1 VVAAAATA
9 APLLAV
15 HARRADSGDDSSAGA
30 LRDRW
35 RLSVWLGHFV
45 GHQGA
50 IPPLWDD
57 GRRDQSQ
64 RSSVIR
70 EQQQQQRAVC
80 VVKLSLSLR
89 LKGQLPDKA
98 SLTKQR
104 VRWSDT
110 DRR

>member
-1 VVAAAATA
+1 
-9 APLLAV
+9 
-15 HARRADSGDDSSAGA
+15 
-30 LRDRW
+30 
-35 RLSVWLGHFV
+35 
-45 GHQGA
+45 
-50 IPPLWDD
+50 
-57 GRRDQSQ
+57 
-64 RSSVIR
+64 VIR